1 MSYVCHIFTYI
12 KCIHIHI
19 YIHIL
24 PSAVLRFCRVSK
36 VTIRIPNKNH
46 RKAQGGWSKH
56 VENPWF
62 PWKMIPPIYWTSEGM
77 EPWPWAIEAQWWAKA
92 ARGATVQCTL
102 DAEPLNPGLLQPF
115 VDVPFVRWVFNP
127 PTQKKRWSIRCGLVG
142 DVQIFSRIIQAQ
154 WECQHRAISHIN
166 HGKRRENPAARC
178 LESQLPAEVK
188 TYYEENRNRCRDLG
202 VDQQP
207 AFPFQID
214 LEDLKNGRWI
224 VFFWHKHAWTWSRWS
239 FIQLSQVSWLHSIS
253 CYWI

>member
-1 MSYVCHIFTYI
+1 MAMGDRGPVMSKSCARCYSAMHLGRWTFESWVTAALCGCPVCKMGFQST
-12 KCIHIHI
+12 
-19 YIHIL
+19 
-24 PSAVLRFCRVSK
+24 
-36 VTIRIPNKNH
+36 
-46 RKAQGGWSKH
+46 
-56 VENPWF
+56 NP
-62 PWKMIPPIYWTSEGM
+62 
-77 EPWPWAIEAQWWAKA
+77 
-92 ARGATVQCTL
+92 
-102 DAEPLNPGLLQPF
+102 
-115 VDVPFVRWVFNP
+115 
-127 PTQKKRWSIRCGLVG
+127 KKRWSIRCGLVG